1 MTLKANRRVQ
11 FDRYGDEDELY
22 LAETAVPSPGPGQIV
37 VRVLAAGINPGEI
50 SIRDGRLHDMFPAT
64 FPSGEGSDFAGRV
77 EAVGAGVEGIA
88 AGQEVLGWSDH
99 RSSHADYVA
108 TEADHVVPKPFT
120 LDWARAGSLFVAG
133 ATAYAAVGAV
143 APRPGDTVVVAAA
156 AGGVGS
162 LAAQLARRAGA
173 RVIGVAGADNSRWL
187 ESIGVEPVTY
197 GDGLAERLGALAPRG
212 IDAFVDAFGGG
223 YVDLAVGLGVPPSRI
238 DTIIDFPAA
247 ARQGAQ
253 RAGSAQG
260 SSAAVLAH
268 VAELVAWGEI
278 ILPLSAV
285 YPLVQVADA
294 YRELARRHTR
304 GKIALATE
312 LDAVLRPPQ
321 SAQLA

>member
-1 MTLKANRRVQ
+1 MTPEVNRRVQ
-11 FDRYGDEDELY
+11 FDRYGDEDVLY
-22 LAETAVPSPGPGQIV
+22 LAESGVPAPGPGQVV

-50 SIRDGRLHDMFPAT
+50 SIRDGRLHHMFPAT

-77 EAVGAGVEGIA
+77 EAVGAGVDRFAPGE
-88 AGQEVLGWSDH
+88 EVLGWTDH

-108 TEADHVVPKPFT
+108 TEADHVVPKPFA

-143 APRPGDTVVVAAA
+143 APRPGETVVVTAA

-173 RVIGVAGADNSRWL
+173 RVIGVAGADSAGWL
-187 ESIGVEPVTY
+187 QSIGAEPVLY
-197 GDGLAERLGALAPRG
+197 GDGLGERLRALAPGG

-223 YVDLAVGLGVPPSRI
+223 YVDLAVGLGVPPARI
-238 DTIIDFPAA
+238 DTIIDFAAA
-247 ARQGAQ
+247 ARYGAQ

-268 VAELVAWGEI
+268 MAGLVAWGEI
-278 ILPLSAV
+278 IVPLTAV
-285 YPLVQVADA
+285 YPLPQVADA

-312 LDAVLRPPQ
+312 VHTVLRPDHI
-321 SAQLA
+321 